1 MGMRQYNSTAIVA
14 KNNVLFYSRL
24 HENGRVSVGFE
35 LLHTGVKLQSS
46 SVFFFIG
53 TINNLL

>member
-46 SVFFFIG
+46 SVFFHWD
-53 TINNLL
+53 N